1 MARQYKTLM
10 ERKGYKLI
18 RQPRT
23 RPNKIQI
30 AFIKAAPVIQVI
42 KQFFI

>member
-18 RQPRT
+18 RPLRAK
-23 RPNKIQI
+23 PNKIQI
-30 AFIKAAPVIQVI
+30 AFLKAAPIVTQII
-42 KQFFI
+42 RIIS